1 MADHEAPINETHE
14 VAGGQSR
21 STRVVQVKWHWSA
34 FGGLSGAQVYAALA
48 LRSAVFVVEQACV
61 FLDTDGHDAHAHHLL
76 GFTDAGQE
84 VLPALIAYLRVLEP
98 GHKYAEPSIGRVI
111 TAPSHR
117 GIGLGRVLMLEGLRR
132 TRATYPGQPI
142 RIGAQERLRG
152 FYLGLGFTVASPSYL
167 EDGIPHIEM
176 LLDPDYVIRDASGL

>member
-1 MADHEAPINETHE
+1 MADRGASINEAHE
-14 VAGGQSR
+14 DTASESRGAG
-21 STRVVQVKWHWSA
+21 VVQVKWRWSA
-34 FGGLSGAQVYAALA
+34 FDGLSGAQVYAALA

-61 FLDTDGHDAHAHHLL
+61 FLDTDGHDVHAHHLL

-84 VLPALIAYLRVLEP
+84 VLPALIAYLRVVAP

-132 TRATYPGQPI
+132 TRATYPGRPI
-142 RIGAQERLRG
+142 RIGAQERLRA
-152 FYLGLGFTVASPSYL
+152 FYVSLGFTVASASYL
-167 EDGIPHIEM
+167 EDGIPHIQM
-176 LLDPDYVIRDASGL
+176 LLDPLHAIGSERTS